1 MTPILL
7 TLIILAAVGLFSY
20 TLYRRFRLL
29 QGARAD
35 NRFDNVGERVRQV
48 LVYAFGQKK
57 FLRDEQPAGWMHF
70 LIFWG
75 FMIVGARTVT
85 IFAQGYSPNFYLPG
99 LHPAGLGGP
108 YVLMKDLVELGVV
121 VAVAIALYRW
131 LVSHPPR
138 LFGFRPAENRLAGH
152 SHWEAL
158 VILL

>member
-7 TLIILAAVGLFSY
+7 TLLLIAAIGLFGY

-35 NRFDNVGERVRQV
+35 NRFENVGERIRQV

-75 FMIVGARTVT
+75 FVIVAARTVT
-85 IFAQGYSPNFYLPG
+85 TFAQGYSPHFYLPG
-99 LHPAGLGGP
+99 LRPAGLGGP
-108 YVLMKDLVELGVV
+108 YVLMKDLIEIGV
-121 VAVAIALYRW
+121 IA
-131 LVSHPPR
+131 
-138 LFGFRPAENRLAGH
+138 A
-152 SHWEAL
+152 
-158 VILL
+158 